1 MNEKLTVIKYPT
13 PSRSIGRLFGVVLLL
28 LAVITPGFAE
38 TKAGNLSDVLTVQ
51 ADVITG
57 VVTDSEGIPIP
68 GVNVVVKGTTNGTV
82 TNNQG
87 QYTIKVN
94 DSSDILIFSF
104 IGYQPKEVA
113 ANSNELLKVVLQESS
128 TELGEVVKTALNIS
142 REKKS
147 LGYSVQQVDGKEIT
161 LSKPTELS
169 TALRGK
175 VSGVQVFGAASST
188 FGDSKIRVRG
198 VNDLNGSGP
207 LYVIDGTPVSSSD
220 IDMSIVE
227 SISVL
232 KGPSAAALYG
242 QRAAQGV
249 ILVTTKTGNR
259 KGGMHIEVNSGYK
272 IETIA
277 TFPELQNQYGQGNS
291 PDDGT
296 AYQFPVFQYNAG
308 LHPAD
313 WATWNGQQMVDYA
326 SEMSWGPKMDG
337 QMVRQWYSWY
347 PDDANYG
354 KLTPF
359 SPHPNN
365 IKDFFNT
372 GQTFQ
377 NDISVSGG
385 AENYDVRL
393 NYNNERRSLVFPG
406 SERNRNF
413 FNFAGNFDVSKRI
426 RFSTSLNIIS
436 DQIDGRPAEGD
447 NGNNNA
453 TLLVRGIPR
462 SVDIAKLENYQAGQF
477 RYRNWN
483 LGNPNAL
490 SAADFLYNQQRSA
503 NPYLAAYENKR
514 VDNLLR
520 IYGFAKLSY
529 KITES
534 LKAQATYNTDYNSG
548 YWDYRTVTGS
558 YPNNSDGTSTD
569 YYSKENYGGIENN
582 YEFLLSYN
590 KKFNRIS
597 VNSNVGTNLRQYHN
611 QSTGA
616 STVSGLKI
624 PGVYTIDQSF
634 KQPNAYDRFSE
645 LETRSIYGNISLGFN
660 DLVYV
665 DASLRNDWSST
676 LPIQNN
682 SYLYPAVSTSFV
694 FSELLD
700 GNVNQDI
707 ISFGKL
713 RFGVAQVGS
722 DMGAYNV
729 YTKMPLTTN
738 YGNFPGQA
746 ISSLLLNPDIKPT
759 LSSSWDAGI
768 EMKFFNNRVGFDF
781 SVYNNRNKDQIL
793 EMPVP
798 NVSGYNS
805 MMVNAGL
812 IVSKGYDLTFNA
824 TPFKRG
830 NFKWDATF
838 NISHNRSI
846 VEKLAEG
853 QQELLKAWEF
863 TNMKASHI
871 VGKDW
876 MFLRGRKFKRYQ
888 ELDAKGQPIYSP
900 SNGKIIV
907 NEQGGFLLEEDQDFG
922 PALPDYTGGLYNSF
936 TYKNVDLSFLIDYQ
950 IGGLF
955 FSRSNALMD
964 WKGYSVATVGLNDKG
979 VDVRAPLLEGGGIK
993 PANAV
998 TPDGTPFDK
1007 YITAQAYYGTYWWL
1021 SEPYV
1026 YDASYVKLQEVRLGY
1041 SLPRT
1046 WMNGI
1051 GIQDVNVS
1059 VIMSNV
1065 LLLYNAAKDSGMDP
1079 SEIANDFGEQGQLPA
1094 TRSMGFNLKVR
1105 F

>member
-1 MNEKLTVIKYPT
+1 MNKNQLTVIKYPT
-13 PSRSIGRLFGVVLLL
+13 PKFWLFGVVLLL
-28 LAVITPGFAE
+28 LSVITPGYAE
-38 TKAGNLSDVLTVQ
+38 TKSGNPSDISTAQTVE
-51 ADVITG
+51 ITG
-57 VVTDSEGIPIP
+57 VVTDVQGLPIP

-94 DSSDILIFSF
+94 NPSAILVFSF
-104 IGYQPKEVA
+104 IGYQQKEVP
-113 ANSNELLKVVLQESS
+113 ANSNDFVKIVLQESS
-128 TELGEVVKTALNIS
+128 TELEEVVKTALNIS

-188 FGDSKIRVRG
+188 FGDSKIRIRG
-198 VNDLNGSGP
+198 VNDLSGSGP

-242 QRAAQGV
+242 QRASKGV
-249 ILVTTKTGNR
+249 ILVTTKNGSR
-259 KGGMHIEVNSGYK
+259 KGGMHIEINSGFK
-272 IETIA
+272 LESVA
-277 TFPELQNQYGQGNS
+277 TFPKLQNQYGQGNS
-291 PDDGT
+291 SDDGT
-296 AYQFPVFQYNAG
+296 AYQFPVFQYNAA

-313 WATWNGQQMVDYA
+313 WAAWNGQQMVDYA

-354 KLTPF
+354 QLTPF
-359 SPHPNN
+359 SPHPDNV
-365 IKDFFNT
+365 KDFFNT

-385 AENYDVRL
+385 AENYDIRI
-393 NYNNERRSLVFPG
+393 NYNNERRTLVFPG
-406 SERNRNF
+406 SDRNRNF
-413 FNFAGNFDVSKRI
+413 FNFAGNFDVSKRV
-426 RFSTSLNIIS
+426 RFSSSFNIIS

-453 TLLVRGIPR
+453 TLLLRGIPR
-462 SVDIAKLENYQAGQF
+462 SVNITELKNYEAGQF

-490 SAADFLYNQQRSA
+490 SAADFLYNQQRTA
-503 NPYLAAYENKR
+503 NPYLAAYQNKR
-514 VDNLLR
+514 MDNLLR
-520 IYGFAKLSY
+520 IYGFAKLTY

-548 YWDYRTVTGS
+548 YWDYKTVTGS

-590 KKFNRIS
+590 KKFNKVS
-597 VNSNVGTNLRQYHN
+597 VNSNFGTNLRQYQN

-624 PGVYTIDQSF
+624 PGVYAIDQSF
-634 KQPNAYDRFSE
+634 KQPNAYDRFYE
-645 LETRSIYGNISLGFN
+645 LETRSVYGNLSLGYS
-660 DLVYV
+660 DLIYV

-700 GNVNQDI
+700 GIVDEDI

-713 RFGVAQVGS
+713 RLGLAQVGS

-738 YGNFPGQA
+738 YGNYPGQA
-746 ISSLLLNPDIKPT
+746 LSSLLLNPDIKPT

-768 EMKFFNNRVGFDF
+768 EMKFLKNRIGFDF
-781 SVYNNRNKDQIL
+781 AVYNNRNKDQIL
-793 EMPVP
+793 EMPIP

-812 IVSKGYDLTFNA
+812 IVSKGFDLSINA
-824 TPFKRG
+824 TPVKSGSFE
-830 NFKWDATF
+830 WDAAF

-853 QQELLKAWEF
+853 QQELLVAWEF

-871 VGKDW
+871 VGNDW

-888 ELDAKGQPIYSP
+888 ALDAKGQPIYSP
-900 SNGKIIV
+900 SNGKVVV
-907 NEQGGFLLEEDQDFG
+907 NDQGGFLLEEDQDFG

-936 TYKNVDLSFLIDYQ
+936 TYRNFDFSFLIDYQ

-964 WKGYSVATVGLNDKG
+964 WKGYSKATVGLNDKG
-979 VDVRAPLLEGGGIK
+979 IDVRTPLLEGGGIK

-998 TPDGTPFDK
+998 TPDGTPFEK

-1026 YDASYVKLQEVRLGY
+1026 YDASYAKLQEVRLGY
-1041 SLPRT
+1041 SLPKT
-1046 WMNGI
+1046 WINAI
-1051 GIQDVNVS
+1051 GVQNVNVS
-1059 VIMSNV
+1059 LVMSNV